1 MKRLGWIGILV
12 LLALVACHAPTREAR
27 RMVKRA
33 ELLADT
39 LPDSTVSLIDSV
51 LRMPVYFSERQRMDM
66 ALLQAEALFA
76 DRGNEISPVMDDDFF
91 DDKPFLSTSPD
102 LERTAAYYANK
113 KQYAKAAHAALYSGF
128 VQQHYD
134 EKEAAMQSFKEAER
148 YGVMVSDSLSVAR
161 AQYKMGKML
170 YEEDRKQEALSLF
183 KTSGNYIGKRYAE
196 QATIEN
202 SKAIIY
208 MLLDQNDSSEVCLQ
222 RSLDYCQLSGSE
234 KVKHKALNNYS
245 VLHRQQGKYDQA
257 IECLRKTAKDYDFG
271 DTESFVYY
279 LNMGKTFMAAGSMD
293 SAAFYFLYLE
303 EILPTANVKNETKLS
318 AYNAL
323 SRFAESRKDAPK
335 ALIWREKHG
344 KVLFDVMNQ
353 LQEQNVYRIQ
363 QHYDY
368 ESLQNSMNQKLIH
381 RHRVIL
387 LVSIFAILG
396 LAALAVSQIRLAKIR
411 AQEAEAKSN
420 LFHFMQQHKE
430 LQQKHETSEQTVMNL
445 SILHDADSKA
455 YQDLIIK
462 HKETEKAC
470 MDYAQRLSDA
480 LTKEALIMRKLGI
493 YLDNKGEKVYL
504 GALNDAVFGG
514 ADHWD
519 ALMKVFDSLY
529 PNVRENLK
537 LQHPELTEMEQKD
550 FILSYFNVSRED
562 EALMFNKSVH
572 MVDKWRNS
580 VRKKMQTFD
589 TKQRQKN

>member
-1 MKRLGWIGILV
+1 MTKTQKSPRGFLRLFLWFFLIFAGMKRLGWIGILV
-12 LLALVACHAPTREAR
+12 LLALVACHAPTREAH

-102 LERTAAYYANK
+102 LERAAAYYANK

-208 MLLDQNDSSEVCLQ
+208 MLLDQIDSSEVCLQ

-245 VLHRQQGKYDQA
+245 VLYRQQGKYDQA

-271 DTESFVYY
+271 DIESFVYY

-303 EILPTANVKNETKLS
+303 KILPTANVKNETKLS

-323 SRFAESRKDAPK
+323 SRFAESRGDAPK

-368 ESLQNSMNQKLIH
+368 ESLQNTMNQELARTQRIIAVVIVLLLIVVVLFLYH
-381 RHRVIL
+381 
-387 LVSIFAILG
+387 S
-396 LAALAVSQIRLAKIR
+396 SQRNKR
-411 AQEAEAKSN
+411 EAETNAN
-420 LFHFMQQHKE
+420 LFHFMQQNSALVESNMAQERKV
-430 LQQKHETSEQTVMNL
+430 LDARQQ
-445 SILHDADSKA
+445 
-455 YQDLIIK
+455 
-462 HKETEKAC
+462 
-470 MDYAQRLSDA
+470 LSDMLHARFKTMQKLSFSIENPKNKIAFKDLEKEVFGDGEHWEAVMEVLNA
-480 LTKEALIMRKLGI
+480 LYPGLWESITLKYPEMNEMEHRVLMLSRFKLSRMEEAALLGI
-493 YLDNKGEKVYL
+493 STSVLD
-504 GALNDAVFGG
+504 
-514 ADHWD
+514 
-519 ALMKVFDSLY
+519 
-529 PNVRENLK
+529 K
-537 LQHPELTEMEQKD
+537 LRTK
-550 FILSYFNVSRED
+550 
-562 EALMFNKSVH
+562 
-572 MVDKWRNS
+572 
-580 VRKKMQTFD
+580 VRKIVEQDK
-589 TKQRQKN
+589 KL